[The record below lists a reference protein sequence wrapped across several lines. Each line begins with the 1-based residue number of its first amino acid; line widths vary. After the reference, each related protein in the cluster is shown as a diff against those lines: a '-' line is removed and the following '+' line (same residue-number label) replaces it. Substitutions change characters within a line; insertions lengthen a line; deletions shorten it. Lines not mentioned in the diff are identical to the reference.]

1 MYKEQL
7 LTVGAADWIMGRFT
21 EFRNMVGNSR
31 HEAEIMSH
39 TQVPTSRSH
48 RNRSEKNVDL
58 EEKRSGG
65 W

>member
-31 HEAEIMSH
+31 HEAEICH
-39 TQVPTSRSH
+39 TPRYLQVGLIETEVR
-48 RNRSEKNVDL
+48 KML
-58 EEKRSGG
+58 I
-65 W
+65 